1 MSSDTK
7 SSGNDDAPLL
17 LREVVYE
24 KLKDEIRHGEL
35 HPGEPLSESRIS
47 RRLDIS
53 RTPVREAL
61 QRLAQEGLVRNV
73 PGQGVTV
80 AAPTIQ
86 EVFDVIHIRSLLA
99 PELARLAARSMS
111 EEVLEELIAAVE
123 QMETAVEESDREAW
137 SKADTRFHE
146 LLSHSSRNK
155 LLGQLS
161 LQMRNRIHHLTADTQ
176 TSAGR
181 LANCTAEHRA
191 VVDAIKVGDEEAA
204 RQAMVDHIGELRE
217 SLYQQLAYS

>member
-1 MSSDTK
+1 MTSD
-7 SSGNDDAPLL
+7 SSGDADDPPL

-35 HPGEPLSESRIS
+35 HPGEPLSENRIS
-47 RRLDIS
+47 KRLDIS

-61 QRLAQEGLVRNV
+61 QRLVQEGLVRNV

-80 AAPTIQ
+80 AAPTIH

-111 EEVLEELIAAVE
+111 DKQVDELVTSVE
-123 QMETAVEESDREAW
+123 QMEAAVEAGDRKSWSEAD
-137 SKADTRFHE
+137 SRFHE
-146 LLSHSSRNK
+146 LLSASSRNE
-155 LLGQLS
+155 LLGQLA
-161 LQMRNRIHHLTADTQ
+161 LQMRNRIHYLTTDTQ

-181 LANCTAEHRA
+181 LAECTAEHRA
-191 VVDAIKVGDEEAA
+191 VVGTIEARDEEGA
-204 RQAMVDHIGELRE
+204 RKAMVEHISQLRD
-217 SLYQQLAYS
+217 SLYKQLAHG